1 MKKIKFLVLA
11 IAIYQFSFAQAYDGQ
26 IEYNKKVQAAVI
38 AEFKYPEETI
48 EKTLKDKIDRMGLK
62 LKSSKGFLVV
72 YNAVISSI
80 SSNAADYA
88 FKIERKSKR
97 EKDVMQVSLVMN
109 VSDVNTIADNSSN
122 AKSFLNDLMPS
133 IDALNT
139 DNMINAQYEVLTKAQ
154 KKYKNLQED
163 QQSLEK
169 KIRNLQ
175 DDLSKNS
182 REQQDQQNE
191 VKRQQEILDAV
202 KAKKK

>member
-1 MKKIKFLVLA
+1 MKKIKLLVLA
-11 IAIYQFSFAQAYDGQ
+11 FTICQFSFAQAYDGQ
-26 IEYNKKVQAAVI
+26 IEYNKKPQAAVI

-48 EKTLKDKIDRMGLK
+48 EKTLKDKIDRLGLK
-62 LKSSKGFLVV
+62 LKSSKGFLVA

-97 EKDVMQVSLVMN
+97 EKDVMLVSLVMN
-109 VSDVNTIADNSSN
+109 VGDANTIADNAAN
-122 AKSFLNDLMPS
+122 AKSFLNDLMPA

-139 DNMINAQYEVLTKAQ
+139 DNMINDQYEALTKAQ

-191 VKRQQEILDAV
+191 VKRQQEILDAI

>member
-11 IAIYQFSFAQAYDGQ
+11 LAIYQFSFAQAYDGQ
-26 IEYNKKVQAAVI
+26 IEYNKKAQAAVI

-48 EKTLKDKIDRMGLK
+48 EKTLKDRIDRLGLK
-62 LKSSKGFLVV
+62 LKSSKGFLVA
-72 YNAVISSI
+72 YNAVITSI
-80 SSNAADYA
+80 NSNAADYA

-97 EKDVMQVSLVMN
+97 EKDVMLVSLVMN
-109 VSDVNTIADNSSN
+109 VGELNTIADNAAN
-122 AKSFLNDLMPS
+122 AKSFLNDLMPA

-139 DNMINAQYEVLTKAQ
+139 DNMINEQYEALTKAQ

-191 VKRQQEILDAV
+191 VKRQQEILDAI